1 MRVLP
6 KGRAFVTGVGIIGP
20 VNSVIG
26 SDVGVVVG
34 RFLTGMPKRLA
45 VADGP
50 SITVSYSH
58 LTLPPTPYV

>member
-6 KGRAFVTGVGIIGP
+6 KGTAFVTGVGITGP

-50 SITVSYSH
+50 SIMNSV
-58 LTLPPTPYV
+58 